1 MGLVRV
7 GASQVETGAGLRYC
21 PEGQAPLRRAA
32 MKSVL
37 STCSASIAE
46 LRHDPVALLSAAGG
60 APVAIL
66 NHDELAAYLVP
77 AATYEWLMERL
88 DDAELEEIVRER
100 QSQLGDAV
108 EVDLDEL

>member
-1 MGLVRV
+1 
-7 GASQVETGAGLRYC
+7 VETGARLRYC
-21 PEGQAPLRRAA
+21 PEGLALLRRVAT
-32 MKSVL
+32 KSVL

-46 LRHDPVALLSAAGG
+46 LRHDPVAVLSAADG

-66 NHDELAAYLVP
+66 NHDEPAAYLVP

-88 DDAELEEIVRER
+88 EDAELAEIVRER
-100 QSQLGDAV
+100 QPQIGNAV